1 MQRVS
6 DGFLIDLESFT
17 IFMTNMLTV
26 CLLVDM
32 LWGEILANLIL
43 GVMTWLYL
51 KDVVKTT

>member
-6 DGFLIDLESFT
+6 DGFLIDLDSFT
-17 IFMTNMLTV
+17 IFITNMLTA
-26 CLLVDM
+26 CLLLDM